1 MKVGRPQKKPF
12 KVSSRGYDFKIRIT
26 AEKLIRNKTC
36 KKVLQQ
42 MVQLV
47 AKKKKLETN
56 IFLK

>member
-12 KVSSRGYDFKIRIT
+12 KVSSRGYDFKIRVT
-26 AEKLIRNKTC
+26 AGKLIRTNTC

-47 AKKKKLETN
+47 AKKNRGTN
-56 IFLK
+56 ISLK